1 MTEIKELTR
10 LIDELMFASD
20 KAESILKQ
28 FDNIKSLEIDIKEA
42 TINMSKIMD
51 EFSKILK
58 EHIEKNLEKET
69 KEILGASKELKL
81 LSSNI
86 NEGVSFMRKQYS
98 NFGELEAKSTISIA
112 LGVSAFSF
120 VVGFFIAKLL

>member
-69 KEILGASKELKL
+69 KEILRASKELKL

-98 NFGELEAKSTISIA
+98 NLGELEAKSTISIVI
-112 LGVSAFSF
+112 GMSAFSF